1 MRIVLATVGALA
13 FAAPAAADLSSG
25 VAAYRQGDYAS
36 AMQEVLPLAERD
48 DAEAQYYAGAMYEA
62 GLGVEQSYDKAVKWY
77 RRAAEQ
83 GLVMAQHHLGVL
95 FETGE
100 GVGKNHARA
109 IEWYLRAA
117 EQGYGPAQS
126 NLASL
131 YMRGGWG
138 VESNPLLAHVW
149 YNLAEEQDFPG
160 AKRKRMFAERFL
172 SREQISEAEKLAQ
185 DRKRAMR

>member
-1 MRIVLATVGALA
+1 
-13 FAAPAAADLSSG
+13 
-25 VAAYRQGDYAS
+25 
-36 AMQEVLPLAERD
+36 
-48 DAEAQYYAGAMYEA
+48 
-62 GLGVEQSYDKAVKWY
+62 
-77 RRAAEQ
+77 
-83 GLVMAQHHLGVL
+83 MAQHHLGVL

-100 GVGKNHARA
+100 GVGKDHARA

-138 VESNPLLAHVW
+138 VESNPFLARVW

-160 AKRKRMFAERFL
+160 AKRKRMFAEQFL
-172 SREQISEAEKLAQ
+172 SSEQISEAERLAQ
-185 DRKRAMR
+185 DHKRAMR